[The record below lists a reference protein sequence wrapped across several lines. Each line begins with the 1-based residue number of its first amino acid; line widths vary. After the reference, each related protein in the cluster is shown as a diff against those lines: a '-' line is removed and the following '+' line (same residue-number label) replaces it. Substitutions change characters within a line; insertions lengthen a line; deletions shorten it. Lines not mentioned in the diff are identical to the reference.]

1 MMKETLI
8 KVSNYRRC
16 NLLPSCSIPCNALY
30 KKTNTHKHC
39 HTSKAIFH
47 NKEKKVETAK
57 IKNENSQNLSNLNPV
72 WLSVCFEQ
80 MRKIIELHCER
91 TKCKEE
97 SEPTAGGAA
106 AAASVVTILLLFF
119 AILRLSLPSRPPL
132 LLGPSAN

>member
-1 MMKETLI
+1 
-8 KVSNYRRC
+8 
-16 NLLPSCSIPCNALY
+16 
-30 KKTNTHKHC
+30 
-39 HTSKAIFH
+39 
-47 NKEKKVETAK
+47 VEIAK

-80 MRKIIELHCER
+80 MREIIELHCER
-91 TKCKEE
+91 TKWKEE

-106 AAASVVTILLLFF
+106 AAASVVAILLLFF